1 MKTMTYGC
9 VYKPSL
15 VYLNEFVR
23 IEVMKIAE
31 LKQVDNMLLDW
42 SYYYL
47 LPIEQ
52 DCFWMDIRIF
62 NRNRLKHD
70 LLLNL
75 FI

>member
-1 MKTMTYGC
+1 MGESDRC
-9 VYKPSL
+9 VHKPSL

-42 SYYYL
+42 SDYYL

>member
-1 MKTMTYGC
+1 
-9 VYKPSL
+9 
-15 VYLNEFVR
+15 
-23 IEVMKIAE
+23 MKIAE

-52 DCFWMDIRIF
+52 DCCWMDIRIF

>member
-1 MKTMTYGC
+1 
-9 VYKPSL
+9 
-15 VYLNEFVR
+15 
-23 IEVMKIAE
+23 MKIAE

-62 NRNRLKHD
+62 NQNRSNVYEKVLRKA
-70 LLLNL
+70 
-75 FI
+75 